1 MNKLELR
8 SMTLIK
14 LNDQTSELVKNI
26 ESKDIPQWMKDK
38 TIQGIFKL
46 HNEFRDK
53 LIQEIEELKIG
64 RSFGAV

>member
-14 LNDQTSELVKNI
+14 LNDQTSELLKNI
-26 ESKDIPQWMKDK
+26 ESKDIPQVMKDK

-46 HNEFRDK
+46 HNEFHDK
-53 LIQEIEELKIG
+53 LIQEIEELK
-64 RSFGAV
+64 SEENK